1 MSQDMFPDTAQTDT
15 TPSRPNPSPSRD
27 ERIRQASVDVPVLER
42 ADFITY
48 FGENYQNQHTT
59 FLGPTQR
66 GKTTLAL
73 QLLSRC
79 ISPEHKAVI
88 LAGKPLG
95 RDATMEKAAELL
107 NMRRIREWPPDKT
120 LRDRNRNGYVLA
132 PLGKPSQDTEAED
145 ARLKTQFGRALRQL
159 YASRKQT
166 IVVVDETAHVYEYLK
181 LKREYEAP
189 LMRGQPTIGIWS
201 LIQRPRNV
209 TYHAY
214 AAPEHIFMFWDPD
227 VRHRDVYGEI
237 GGVDPMWVEYLVT
250 NLKRETIATGQTV
263 SQALYIRRSG
273 PELMIV
279 DIK

>member
-1 MSQDMFPDTAQTDT
+1 MSQDMFPDTQPSKVESADT
-15 TPSRPNPSPSRD
+15 GQRRTGAEYES
-27 ERIRQASVDVPVLER
+27 VPVVPR
-42 ADFITY
+42 ADFIQQ
-48 FGENYQNQHTT
+48 FGQNYQNQHVT

-79 ISPEHKAVI
+79 VSPEHKAVI

-95 RDATMEKAAELL
+95 RDQTMEKAPELL

-120 LRDRNRNGYVLA
+120 FRDRNRNGYVLA

-145 ARLKTQFGRALRQL
+145 NRLRAQFGKALRSL
-159 YASRKQT
+159 YASNKPT

-201 LIQRPRNV
+201 LIQRPRNI

-214 AAPEHIFMFWDPD
+214 AAPEHIFIFWDPD
-227 VRHRDVYGEI
+227 TRHQETFGDI
-237 GGVDPMWVEYLVT
+237 GGVDPAWLEYLVT
-250 NLKRETIATGQTV
+250 GLKKETIKTGQTV

-273 PELMIV
+273 PDLAIV